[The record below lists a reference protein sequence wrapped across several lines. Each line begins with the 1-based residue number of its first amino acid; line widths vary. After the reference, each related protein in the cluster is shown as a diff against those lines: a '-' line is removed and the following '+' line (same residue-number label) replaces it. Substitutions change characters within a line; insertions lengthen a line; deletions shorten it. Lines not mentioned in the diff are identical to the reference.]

1 MLVDLYIETFG
12 YITDGYFVD
21 IGAFDCIQWSNTHI
35 LAQAGWS
42 GIMVEPQPEMAEECM
57 EHLRSY
63 PKVALVQK
71 AISNWRGKTSMRLA
85 GSLSTI
91 DMDQVELYRE
101 TPEFAHY
108 FDGDGEHTLVDVID
122 TDTLLFAFAT
132 PIGFEIMSIDVEG
145 SEMAVLDGF
154 SIDKYKPQLV
164 IVEAHEKWHDNM
176 LPNATKINDY
186 FDRAGYKKVYS
197 DHINNIYRPKNA

>member
-1 MLVDLYIETFG
+1 
-12 YITDGYFVD
+12 
-21 IGAFDCIQWSNTHI
+21 
-35 LAQAGWS
+35 
-42 GIMVEPQPEMAEECM
+42 
-57 EHLRSY
+57 
-63 PKVALVQK
+63 
-71 AISNWRGKTSMRLA
+71 
-85 GSLSTI
+85 
-91 DMDQVELYRE
+91 MDQVELYRE